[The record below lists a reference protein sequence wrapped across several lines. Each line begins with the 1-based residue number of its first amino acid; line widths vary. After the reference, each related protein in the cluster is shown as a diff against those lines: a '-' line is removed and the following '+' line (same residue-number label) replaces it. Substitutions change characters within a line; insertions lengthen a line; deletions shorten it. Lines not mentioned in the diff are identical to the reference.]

1 LLEHAD
7 ERVRKSA
14 ANALIN
20 LGTTAGFR
28 AVCEMLQAESPRTRA
43 HAAMALASRR
53 DERSTAQLRTVL
65 EDEPDTEVQL
75 ALLGALGKIATPAAV
90 EQLIRAAEPKR
101 RLLERKPTAFRIAA
115 IQALAEAKTPAA
127 VAAIAVL
134 REDKEREVREAAA
147 RAYQHAS
154 RTN

>member
-1 LLEHAD
+1 MRVKPAEPALLPLLEHAD

-20 LGTTAGFR
+20 LGTTAGCR
-28 AVCEMLQAESPRTRA
+28 AVCEMLQAESPKTRA

-53 DERSTAQLRTVL
+53 DEKSTAQLRTVL

-101 RLLERKPTAFRIAA
+101 RLLARKPHSFRIAA
-115 IQALAEAKTPAA
+115 TSALAHDRTAPAPPA
-127 VAAIAVL
+127 
-134 REDKEREVREAAA
+134 D
-147 RAYQHAS
+147 
-154 RTN
+154 